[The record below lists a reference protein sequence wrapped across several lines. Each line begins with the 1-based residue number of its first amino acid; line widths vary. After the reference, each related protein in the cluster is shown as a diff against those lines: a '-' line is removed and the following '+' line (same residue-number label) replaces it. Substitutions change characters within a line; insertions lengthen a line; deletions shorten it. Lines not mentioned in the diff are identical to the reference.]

1 MMVDM
6 FKFDDKLIQ
15 NIRINQS
22 RARSLKNLKKEIEKE
37 AGVYV
42 RESEIVN
49 YLIDVGVPRL
59 QVSKEGM
66 ELD

>member
-6 FKFDDKLIQ
+6 FKFDDKLVQ

-22 RARSLKNLKKEIEKE
+22 RARSLKNLKKRIEKE

>member
-1 MMVDM
+1 MVDM

-22 RARSLKNLKKEIEKE
+22 RARSLKNLKKKIEKE

>member
-1 MMVDM
+1 MVDM

-22 RARSLKNLKKEIEKE
+22 RARALKNLKKRIEKE

>member
-1 MMVDM
+1 MVDM

-22 RARSLKNLKKEIEKE
+22 RARSLKNLKKRIEKE

>member
-1 MMVDM
+1 MVDM

-22 RARSLKNLKKEIEKE
+22 RALALKNLKKQIEKE

-59 QVSKEGM
+59 RVSREGM

>member
-22 RARSLKNLKKEIEKE
+22 RARSLKNLKKKIEKE